1 MTTPDRRSTAADPRE
16 WRSARVA
23 GRAGNGAGYRER
35 FLTWPEPLHR
45 PHTRLPWQVS
55 QRWVIHV
62 PTVPEP
68 PQLRQRPSP
77 LHVVQVSI
85 WLDHLP
91 VVFGEL

>member
-1 MTTPDRRSTAADPRE
+1 MRANGDQ
-16 WRSARVA
+16 RVA
-23 GRAGNGAGYRER
+23 DRAGNGASYRER
-35 FLTWPEPLHR
+35 FLTSPEPLHR

-85 WLDHLP
+85 QPVHLP